1 MLNGKDEVRAGD
13 YSAEVLTGTGERRRW
28 SAADKA
34 RVVADS
40 FAPGVGASEAARRW
54 QVSWR
59 QIYTWRGEA
68 QAGLLPLLPDLLPL
82 SPERSGVSPPEPA
95 FVPIVA
101 EPALI
106 ATPSPAHLAVAPA
119 SACVPVIE
127 VEIAGAVVRVPP
139 GLDDG
144 LLARVL
150 RAVRASAVGA

>member
-1 MLNGKDEVRAGD
+1 MLNGKDGARAED
-13 YSAEVLTGTGERRRW
+13 HSAQVLVGPVERRRW

-54 QVSWR
+54 HVSRRQV
-59 QIYTWRGEA
+59 YTWRGAA
-68 QAGLLPLLPDLLPL
+68 QAGLLPL
-82 SPERSGVSPPEPA
+82 SPEQSGVSPPEPA

-127 VEIAGAVVRVPP
+127 IEIAGAVIRVPP

-144 LLARVL
+144 LLAAGL
-150 RAVRASAVGA
+150 RAVRVSAVPA

>member
-13 YSAEVLTGTGERRRW
+13 CSAEVLTGTGGRRRW

-54 QVSWR
+54 HVSRRQV
-59 QIYTWRGEA
+59 YTWRGAA
-68 QAGLLPLLPDLLPL
+68 QAGLLPL
-82 SPERSGVSPPEPA
+82 SPEQSGVSPPEPA

-127 VEIAGAVVRVPP
+127 VEIAGAVMRVPS

-144 LLARVL
+144 LLTAGL